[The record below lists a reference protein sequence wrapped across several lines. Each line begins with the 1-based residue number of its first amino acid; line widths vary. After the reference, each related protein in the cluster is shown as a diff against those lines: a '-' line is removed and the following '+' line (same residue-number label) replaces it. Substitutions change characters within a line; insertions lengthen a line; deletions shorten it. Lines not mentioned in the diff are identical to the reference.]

1 MPIRIHDLLSG
12 PVPSL
17 VIFDDTYDAEV
28 EIRRILEKEILPN
41 VKFSSVDE
49 SPEVPPT
56 RMRIALESITLL
68 LAEKISQQASEQTGA
83 IHLRKEHLSQ
93 AIHEIATRILGHPVE
108 IEMITDWHASVT
120 RFLRAQLR
128 SIPKREAIFQTCERF
143 KIDLADF
150 SKLFPRLPT

>member
-1 MPIRIHDLLSG
+1 MPICIDELLSG

-17 VIFDDTYDAEV
+17 VILDDTYDAEV
-28 EIRRILEKEILPN
+28 EIRRILETEILPN
-41 VKFSSVDE
+41 VTLSSIDVN
-49 SPEVPPT
+49 PEVPAT

-83 IHLRKEHLSQ
+83 IHIRKEHLSQ
-93 AIHEIATRILGHPVE
+93 AIEQISTRILGHPVE

-128 SIPKREAIFQTCERF
+128 SIPKREAIFQTCQRF
-143 KIDLADF
+143 KIDLVDF
-150 SKLFPRLPT
+150 SKVFPKLPT